1 MKRVYGNKNFAIP
14 LTIGKSMVYVRTNI
28 EECVTEEDLAMGA
41 YKWDEEVY
49 KKDEYIK
56 MMDEKNAVMS
66 EELTSV
72 QIALCESYEH
82 NLILEEE
89 LTNTQL
95 ALCEIYEMMEV

>member
-1 MKRVYGNKNFAIP
+1 MKVYGDKICAVP

-56 MMDEKNAVMS
+56 MIDERNALLGN
-66 EELTSV
+66 ELTDT
-72 QIALCESYEH
+72 QMALCDSYEQ
-82 NLILEEE
+82 NLVLEEE

-95 ALCEIYEMMEV
+95 ALCDIYEMMEV